1 MESPPHE
8 CATCLCA
15 KALLVSH
22 ALVWGARQSPLLG
35 LPCSPQGAHRAGRL
49 LGRRGLG
56 HACLPCV
63 VHVAG
68 VVGSC
73 RVWFCAPPWSCPV
86 GAACPVCVLAV
97 RRSSWTCVMHTQCGR
112 GERLPLSGGSEVVPC
127 LSPTCCTGACS
138 TLCAQGVGPLLLA
151 STCAGRTA
159 WGPRGRWA
167 QEAAGSSASAI
178 PSAWSR
184 SRGLGTPAGS
194 VFPGCV
200 SVTHWQRGSREPVCA
215 REQLAILVFLSRTR
229 LEGPMCPL
237 SPPGAAARVTKRP
250 VAAAAEPSPRGAHPR
265 SPPPLLPPKPLVWVP
280 LEAPSSALPCRAPA
294 GGGREPQALPKPK
307 QTFLWSRVPS
317 SSAPLSFL
325 SLPSRWAWHRGGAQ

>member
-1 MESPPHE
+1 MPCGCCVPSVR
-8 CATCLCA
+8 AG
-15 KALLVSH
+15 
-22 ALVWGARQSPLLG
+22 GAPLLMD
-35 LPCSPQGAHRAGRL
+35 LCDAHAVRAG
-49 LGRRGLG
+49 
-56 HACLPCV
+56 
-63 VHVAG
+63 
-68 VVGSC
+68 
-73 RVWFCAPPWSCPV
+73 
-86 GAACPVCVLAV
+86 GAA
-97 RRSSWTCVMHTQCGR
+97 
-112 GERLPLSGGSEVVPC
+112 PLSGGSEVVPC

-237 SPPGAAARVTKRP
+237 SPLGAAARVTKRP

-265 SPPPLLPPKPLVWVP
+265 SPPPLPPPPTPKPLVWVP

-294 GGGREPQALPKPK
+294 GGGREPQALPRPK